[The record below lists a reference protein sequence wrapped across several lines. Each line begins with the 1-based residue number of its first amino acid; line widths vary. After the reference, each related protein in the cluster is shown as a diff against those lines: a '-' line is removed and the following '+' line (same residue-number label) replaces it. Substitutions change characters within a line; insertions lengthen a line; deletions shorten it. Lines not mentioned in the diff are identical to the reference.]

1 MKKSL
6 VADVTL
12 LFVSIVWGSGFVAT
26 KVLLDAGISPFY
38 MMGFRFLIAGVS
50 LGILFFNRIKKMKK
64 EDLLG
69 GFLVGILLY
78 LAFGAQT
85 VGLQYTTPSKNA
97 FLTGVNV
104 VVVPFLYWAVTQK
117 KPDKYVFAAV
127 IICFLGTAF
136 LSTGNNMSFGY
147 GEFLSLICA
156 FLFAGHIVS
165 NGHYVDKTGPFILC
179 FLQMIFASIFAFITA
194 FSVETLPP
202 VISTHTWA
210 AVFYVGLVTTMLAF
224 FLQTW
229 AQAHTTST
237 KTAIII
243 STEAVFGTLFSVVL
257 LGELLTVNMIIG
269 GFAIFI
275 AIITAETKW
284 NFLKFNRKTVKI

>member
-12 LFVSIVWGSGFVAT
+12 LIVSIIWGSGFVAT
-26 KVLLDAGISPFY
+26 KLLLDAGISPFY

-50 LGILFFNRIKKMKK
+50 LGIIFRKKIMKIKKS
-64 EDLLG
+64 DILG
-69 GFLVGILLY
+69 GFLVGVLLY
-78 LAFGAQT
+78 MAFGAQT

-104 VVVPFLYWAVTQK
+104 VVVPFLYWIVTK
-117 KPDKYVFAAV
+117 KRPDRYVFVAV
-127 IICFLGTAF
+127 GICFLGTAF
-136 LSTGNNMSFGY
+136 LSTGNNMTFGY
-147 GEFLSLICA
+147 GEFLSLVCA

-179 FLQMIFASIFAFITA
+179 FLQMIFASIFSFITA
-194 FSVETLPP
+194 FSVETLPS
-202 VISTHTWA
+202 VIPTQTWIA
-210 AVFYVGLVTTMLAF
+210 IFYVGLVTTMLAF

-243 STEAVFGTLFSVVL
+243 STEAVFGTMFSVIL
-257 LGELLTVNMIIG
+257 LNEQLSINMIVG
-269 GFAIFI
+269 GVAIFI

-284 NFLKFNRKTVKI
+284 NFLKFNRKRVKI